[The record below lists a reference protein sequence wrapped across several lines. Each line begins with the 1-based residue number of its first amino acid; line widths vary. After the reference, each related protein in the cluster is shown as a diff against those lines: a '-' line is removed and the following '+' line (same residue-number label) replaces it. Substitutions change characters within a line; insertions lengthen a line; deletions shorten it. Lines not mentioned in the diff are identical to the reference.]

1 MTRSGEHFR
10 FIAGVM
16 DWLIAGVMD
25 WLEDR
30 HCEECGQYIGD
41 DRECQN
47 AACVCSGC
55 GERKGPYN
63 FAEAERC
70 SLVLPGR
77 KPSGGATGPYSQEKD
92 EDVAKK

>member
-1 MTRSGEHFR
+1 MIG

-16 DWLIAGVMD
+16 DWL
-25 WLEDR
+25 ERR
-30 HCEECGQYIGD
+30 HCAVCSQYIGD

-47 AACVCSGC
+47 AVCVCSGC

-70 SLVLPGR
+70 NLVLPGR
-77 KPSGGATGPYSQEKD
+77 AGPCERCLKAYEGHQINEKLHP
-92 EDVAKK
+92 E